1 MAHTLVGKLETVI
14 HTCGYVENGAAEGLS
29 NVKGLCCLGLLH
41 TSCRFAGAGSHLLCS
56 NTPVVH
62 CSFQLHTQQS
72 TIGLYSLTLDSS
84 LWCLSIRSVADW
96 EGEDEDK

>member
-1 MAHTLVGKLETVI
+1 MSKGFVAWGCFTHLVGSQAQVRI
-14 HTCGYVENGAAEGLS
+14 S
-29 NVKGLCCLGLLH
+29 
-41 TSCRFAGAGSHLLCS
+41 LCS